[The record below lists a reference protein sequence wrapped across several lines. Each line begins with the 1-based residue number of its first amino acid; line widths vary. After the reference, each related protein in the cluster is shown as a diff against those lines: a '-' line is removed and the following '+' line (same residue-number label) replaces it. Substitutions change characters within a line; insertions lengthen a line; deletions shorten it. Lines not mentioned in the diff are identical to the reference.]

1 MDHIMVQIQTLQLR
15 LLYYGLSLSWPM
27 PLCHQLKLL
36 AVAENTIILKEQFSE
51 KLPIAYVSVGKIKPT
66 RKEIEFLVL
75 GSSLL

>member
-1 MDHIMVQIQTLQLR
+1 MNVCSQNQYGP
-15 LLYYGLSLSWPM
+15 YYGANTDITV
-27 PLCHQLKLL
+27 KAALL

-51 KLPIAYVSVGKIKPT
+51 KLPMAYVSVGKIKPT